1 MVIGT
6 PRGFRDILPA
16 EARAREQIRDRV
28 RAVFDERGYVPV
40 ETPLLEERSV
50 LEHAGRIKGSPFQ
63 LFDSDNRLLML
74 RPDLTLPIARLTA
87 QRLGAAQLPARLR
100 YEAPVVREQGAL
112 RGQPRQFTQLGVEL
126 IGGGEVSGEV
136 EVVSL
141 LADTLSALEIP
152 NVRIVVGSVR
162 PLLALLEADVADE
175 ALREEVLAQ
184 VHASNLVALD
194 EAVDAAGLPAPI
206 ARALHELP
214 RLHGDASV
222 IDRVDELL
230 ESACV
235 PADRRGTAELRGLVA
250 GLANTSAAAE
260 LSFDFSIINSF
271 DYYTGIIF
279 KAYVNGVAASLAS
292 GGRYDAVLANL
303 GMPNTAACG
312 FACSLERLQEVLG
325 ARGGDAVP
333 MPGAHLGGR
342 PLRIAV
348 PKGSLFAPTL
358 AALEAAGLPVDDLR
372 DYGRKLIIS
381 AGDVEYVIVRA
392 TDAPAF
398 VAHGGADCGI
408 CGSDSLI
415 EADLDLLQIADLGYG
430 ACRFIVAEPASR
442 KGKAE
447 RAYAWRGTMRVATKY
462 PRITQAYYDRIG
474 QQVDILAL
482 HGNIELGPI
491 VGMTDRIVDITAT
504 GTTLRENDLVIV
516 DDVMECTAR
525 FFAGPAAYRCDARI
539 RDLAARLVV
548 AVRQTNGRLGTVV
561 AGKTN
566 ASEKSAAEKGAV
578 PVPAPVVP
586 APAAGVIPASA
597 APAPALAT
605 GAVPIAFTPEKG
617 E

>member
-6 PRGFRDILPA
+6 PRGFRDILPE
-16 EARAREQIRDRV
+16 EARARESIRDRV
-28 RAVFDERGYVPV
+28 RSCFDAHGYVPV
-40 ETPLLEERSV
+40 ETPLLEDRSV
-50 LEHAGRIKGSPFQ
+50 LERAGRIKGSPFQ

-87 QRLGAAQLPARLR
+87 QRLTAADLPVRLR

-112 RGQPRQFTQLGVEL
+112 RGEPRQFTQLGVEL
-126 IGGGEVSGEV
+126 IGGEEVKAEV

-141 LADTLSALEIP
+141 LAETLRALGVP
-152 NVRIVVGSVR
+152 GARIVAGSVR
-162 PLLALLEADVADE
+162 PLLALLEADVADDS
-175 ALREEVLAQ
+175 LREEVLTQ

-194 EAVDAAGLPAPI
+194 EAVDAAGLPRPV

-214 RLHGDASV
+214 RLHGDAAV

-230 ESACV
+230 EGACV
-235 PADRRGTAELRGLVA
+235 PVERRGTAELRALVE
-250 GLANTSAAAE
+250 GLAATDAAPS

-279 KAYVNGVAASLAS
+279 KAYVDGVAASLAS

-303 GMPNTAACG
+303 GMPGTAACG
-312 FACSLERLQEVLG
+312 FALSLERLQEVLG
-325 ARGGDAVP
+325 ASAAGIPNVNIGT
-333 MPGAHLGGR
+333 R

-372 DYGRKLIIS
+372 DYGRKLIIG

-415 EADLDLLQIADLGYG
+415 EADLDLLQVADLGYG
-430 ACRFIVAEPASR
+430 ACRFIVAEPADR
-442 KGKAE
+442 AGQAE

-504 GTTLRENDLVIV
+504 GTTLRENNLVIV

-539 RDLAARLVV
+539 RDLASRLV
-548 AVRQTNGRLGTVV
+548 
-561 AGKTN
+561 
-566 ASEKSAAEKGAV
+566 AAT
-578 PVPAPVVP
+578 
-586 APAAGVIPASA
+586 S
-597 APAPALAT
+597 
-605 GAVPIAFTPEKG
+605 EKG